1 MSNDPLMNI
10 SNLAYVEELYASYLR
25 DPGSVSAEWQ
35 ATFQAMPDDPFT
47 SNPALEPAA
56 APSSI
61 FNPPSNGQSTEA
73 SHPNGLANGYSNG
86 AMRSDAPSARPAES
100 DVLAASLQERLIR
113 LVRSYRVRGHLIA
126 KLDPL
131 GIPRP
136 PQPELFPAFYG
147 FTDEDLDRTFPGD
160 CVHAMET
167 LTLRQIVARLRRTY
181 CENIGVQYMHI
192 DDLVMKQWLEE
203 RMEITEN
210 KIVLTHSQQLKTLT
224 KLTDAVL
231 FEEFI
236 QKKFMGSKSFSLEG
250 SESIIPL
257 LTQALEIASDDG
269 MEEIVIAMAH
279 RGRLNVLANIMGKN
293 PRQIFTEF
301 ADKDPLA
308 LLGRG
313 DVKYHLG
320 YSSDLVSPNGHSMH
334 LSLCFNP
341 SHLEFV
347 NPVAMGRTRAKQDR
361 RQDFDRRRMLCIQIH
376 GDSAF
381 AGEGVVQETLN
392 LSELDGYR
400 TGGTLHVIINN
411 QIGFTTTA
419 AQGRSCTYATDV
431 GKMLQIPIFHVNGEH
446 PEAVAQVVRLA
457 MEFRRTFDKDVII
470 DMYSYRR
477 RGHNETDEPAFTQPM
492 MYRAIKKRPK
502 VREGYLQN
510 LLKPGG
516 VTQEEADRIEEERR
530 QHLEAELQA
539 AKQSEGKLKADAM
552 GGIWHGYTGGPHKNE
567 YEVNTGLPL
576 EQLKDLLLAQTQMPA
591 GFTPHPKIVRWLDA
605 RREMA
610 QGNKKL
616 DWGAA
621 EALAF
626 ASLLKGGTRI
636 RITGQ
641 DSERGTFSHRHS
653 VLHDCETGKTHT
665 PLQHLSPEQGYFE
678 VHNSP
683 LCETAVLGFEYGYSL
698 DMPDSMVIWE
708 AQFGDFFNVAQV
720 IMDQFI
726 SSGEDKWQRLCG
738 LVMLLP
744 HAFEGMGPE
753 HSSARLERFLAL
765 AAEDNVQIVYPSTPA
780 QCFHMMRRQHLR
792 PWRKPLVVMSPKSL
806 LRHPGATSTLDELA
820 NGRFQNI
827 IDDERPVNNASNT
840 KRVLICSGKIYYEL
854 IELREKSGRD
864 DIAVI
869 RLEQL
874 YPLDTAGLEK
884 TLSVYADGT
893 PVFYVQD
900 DPENM
905 GAWRFLRIKLG
916 DKIFGRF
923 PFDGISRPEAA
934 SPATGSAS
942 SHRLE
947 QARLLS
953 RALELEEPS
962 I

>member
-25 DPGSVSAEWQ
+25 DPGSVSEEWQ

-61 FNPPSNGQSTEA
+61 FNPPSNAQSTDA
-73 SHPNGLANGYSNG
+73 SHTNGLANGYSNG

-320 YSSDLVSPNGHSMH
+320 YSSDIVSPNGHSMH

-539 AKQSEGKLKADAM
+539 AKQSEGKLKADAL
-552 GGIWHGYTGGPHKNE
+552 GGIWHGYTGGP
-567 YEVNTGLPL
+567 
-576 EQLKDLLLAQTQMPA
+576 
-591 GFTPHPKIVRWLDA
+591 
-605 RREMA
+605 
-610 QGNKKL
+610 
-616 DWGAA
+616 
-621 EALAF
+621 
-626 ASLLKGGTRI
+626 
-636 RITGQ
+636 
-641 DSERGTFSHRHS
+641 
-653 VLHDCETGKTHT
+653 
-665 PLQHLSPEQGYFE
+665 
-678 VHNSP
+678 
-683 LCETAVLGFEYGYSL
+683 
-698 DMPDSMVIWE
+698 
-708 AQFGDFFNVAQV
+708 
-720 IMDQFI
+720 
-726 SSGEDKWQRLCG
+726 
-738 LVMLLP
+738 
-744 HAFEGMGPE
+744 
-753 HSSARLERFLAL
+753 
-765 AAEDNVQIVYPSTPA
+765 
-780 QCFHMMRRQHLR
+780 
-792 PWRKPLVVMSPKSL
+792 
-806 LRHPGATSTLDELA
+806 
-820 NGRFQNI
+820 
-827 IDDERPVNNASNT
+827 
-840 KRVLICSGKIYYEL
+840 
-854 IELREKSGRD
+854 
-864 DIAVI
+864 
-869 RLEQL
+869 
-874 YPLDTAGLEK
+874 
-884 TLSVYADGT
+884 
-893 PVFYVQD
+893 
-900 DPENM
+900 
-905 GAWRFLRIKLG
+905 
-916 DKIFGRF
+916 
-923 PFDGISRPEAA
+923 
-934 SPATGSAS
+934 
-942 SHRLE
+942 
-947 QARLLS
+947 
-953 RALELEEPS
+953 
-962 I
+962 